1 MSEAQQESSGRRA
14 EAVATAISRLHREHY
29 GRGASTARALIQR
42 NYVVVFLEDI
52 YTPGERTLIE
62 AGDFDTVQETRDAF
76 QRAMRPTFTDAVERI
91 MGRKVVAFLS
101 QVHVD
106 PDLSVETFVL
116 ESDGIEAAS
125 ADVDGGS
132 PPTPREP

>member
-1 MSEAQQESSGRRA
+1 MPESKQDSGGRRA
-14 EAVATAISRLHREHY
+14 EALATAISRLHREHY

-62 AGDFDTVQETRDAF
+62 AGDFDTVQETRDRF
-76 QRAMRPTFTDAVERI
+76 QRAMRPMFVDAVEGI

-116 ESDGIEAAS
+116 DRNGEDAVVAEVPG
-125 ADVDGGS
+125 DVS
-132 PPTPREP
+132 PPDE